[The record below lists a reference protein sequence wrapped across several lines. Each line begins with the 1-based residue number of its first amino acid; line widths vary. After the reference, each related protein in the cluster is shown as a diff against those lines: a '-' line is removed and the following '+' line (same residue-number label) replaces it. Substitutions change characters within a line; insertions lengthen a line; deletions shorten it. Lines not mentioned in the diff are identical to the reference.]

1 MRRPVAAVL
10 LAVAAGAAG
19 CGSSGERSLPQLTVA
34 LDFTPNAV
42 HAPLY
47 AAVREGLDRR
57 EGVRLRIRT
66 PGASPDSLK
75 TVLSGAADLGV
86 LDIHDLGLAV
96 EKGRDV
102 VAVAALVERPL
113 GALVALPP
121 VRRPRDLEGRR
132 VGVSGL
138 PSDPAF
144 VRAIVEH
151 DGGDFSKVDL
161 VTIGFAAVS
170 ALLSR
175 RVAAVP
181 AFWNAEGVALRRRGR
196 DVNEFRIDDYGAP
209 RYPEV
214 VFVTTRE
221 ELRTHRDM
229 IERFLATVRDGMRAT
244 LARPAVAAR
253 LVARAANSPD
263 VALVRAQLRAV
274 SGALRPFLVLDRG
287 TLRRWAAFDAR
298 IGLLPRAP
306 DVARAFDF
314 SVARARGR

>member
-151 DGGDFSKVDL
+151 DGGDFSKLRL
-161 VTIGFAAVS
+161 VTIGFDSVRNLVGGSIAAAPV
-170 ALLSR
+170 
-175 RVAAVP
+175 
-181 AFWNAEGVALRRRGR
+181 FWNAEGVALRRRGVPIR
-196 DVNEFRIDDYGAP
+196 EFRVDDYGAP
-209 RYPEV
+209 PYPEV
-214 VFVTTRE
+214 V
-221 ELRTHRDM
+221 
-229 IERFLATVRDGMRAT
+229 
-244 LARPAVAAR
+244 
-253 LVARAANSPD
+253 LVARRGTLRRRGDQVRAAVRAIREGISAVRRDPRAA
-263 VALVRAQLRAV
+263 VADIAGAAGAPPELVRAQLRAV
-274 SGALRPFLVLDRG
+274 LPILG
-287 TLRRWAAFDAR
+287 TKLRRDVLRAWARWDAR
-298 IGLLPRAP
+298 VGLLPR
-306 DVARAFDF
+306 VVTVGRAF
-314 SVARARGR
+314 GTGG